1 MTCRNLLVFSGVA
14 LIVLGC
20 PRKEEPS
27 KEPAAKE
34 GAGHDGHE
42 HEKEHAAKEGEHE
55 GEGHEGHGEGKEH
68 EELITLKPAAI
79 ASAQLKTAKV
89 EHRVLATGL
98 KVPARISFTQTGVAK
113 VASRVP
119 GRLVSLE
126 VQLGQKVKKG
136 QVLGYLESSSLGQAR
151 ADYLSAATKSRVAEA
166 NFRREKELVTKG
178 ISSEREMRDAES
190 AFATAQAEMNAAEG
204 RLHALGLSDPEIRA
218 LKADEHYTSRFPER
232 SPIDGTVVEIT
243 GTLGQTVE
251 GATLLFTVGDLSTL
265 WVLLDVYETQLAMVR
280 VGQPVDVTVGALP
293 DERHEGRVDYIGDVV
308 DEKSR
313 AVPVR
318 VVVSNA
324 AGHLKPGMFA
334 TAEVG
339 TGASSDAGTDDRLRL
354 IVPRDAVQKV
364 GESQFVF
371 VPVGTDKFKPVK
383 VTVGRTSAKEAEIT
397 SGLEEGATVVTQ
409 GAFILKSELSKE
421 SMGEGHS
428 H

>member
-1 MTCRNLLVFSGVA
+1 MTSRNLLVFSGVA
-14 LIVLGC
+14 LVALGC

-34 GAGHDGHE
+34 RAGHAGHE
-42 HEKEHAAKEGEHE
+42 HEKESATKNGEHE
-55 GEGHEGHGEGKEH
+55 GEGHQEGEGHEEHGEGKEH

-89 EHRVLATGL
+89 EHRALASGL

-218 LKADEHYTSRFPER
+218 LKAMGADAVGMSTAVEAER
-232 SPIDGTVVEIT
+232 AAELGLEVAAISCITNKAAGLSAGVLDHAEVLDNAKLAVERLEAI
-243 GTLGQTVE
+243 L
-251 GATLLFTVGDLSTL
+251 
-265 WVLLDVYETQLAMVR
+265 
-280 VGQPVDVTVGALP
+280 VDV
-293 DERHEGRVDYIGDVV
+293 
-308 DEKSR
+308 
-313 AVPVR
+313 
-318 VVVSNA
+318 
-324 AGHLKPGMFA
+324 
-334 TAEVG
+334 
-339 TGASSDAGTDDRLRL
+339 
-354 IVPRDAVQKV
+354 
-364 GESQFVF
+364 
-371 VPVGTDKFKPVK
+371 VK
-383 VTVGRTSAKEAEIT
+383 A
-397 SGLEEGATVVTQ
+397 
-409 GAFILKSELSKE
+409 
-421 SMGEGHS
+421 
-428 H
+428 